1 MILRFFGARR
11 LLAVAAGSAL
21 IATSAQAVAQAP
33 PTAVPAPRQDEWWQ
47 NRHKGFLEDVK
58 KAREGAGV
66 DLLLLGDSITDGWR
80 NTPVWGKYYAPRKAL
95 NLGIGGDQ
103 TQHVLW
109 RIQNDELTGLH
120 PKAVMMMIGTNNA
133 GANPADQIA
142 EGVEAIV
149 AELQKSLPDTEI
161 LLLGVFPRSEKP
173 DDTRKKL
180 TDVNAR
186 ISKLD
191 GGKVH
196 YLDIG
201 SSFVNPDGTISKD
214 IMPDYL
220 HLSEKGYELWAAAVE
235 PTLKKLLKED

>member
-1 MILRFFGARR
+1 MIRGSFGPRR
-11 LLAVAAGSAL
+11 LVAALAGSFL
-21 IATSAQAVAQAP
+21 IAASAQAVAQAP
-33 PTAVPAPRQDEWWQ
+33 PTAVPAPRKDGWWQ
-47 NRHKGFLEDVK
+47 QRHEKYLEDVK

-66 DLLLLGDSITDGWR
+66 DVIFLGDSITEGWGQ
-80 NTPVWGKYYAPRKAL
+80 NPVWKKYYGQRKAL

-109 RIQNDELTGLH
+109 RIQNGELVGLH
-120 PKAVMMMIGTNNA
+120 PKALMLMIGTNNA
-133 GANPADQIA
+133 GSNPADQIA

-149 AELQKSLPDTEI
+149 AELQKTLPDTEI
-161 LLLGVFPRSEKP
+161 LLLGVFPRGEKP

>member
-1 MILRFFGARR
+1 MILRFLGVRHFAA
-11 LLAVAAGSAL
+11 LAAGAVV
-21 IATSAQAVAQAP
+21 IAASAQAVAQAP
-33 PTAVPAPRQDEWWQ
+33 PTTVPAARQDEWWQ
-47 NRHKGFLEDVK
+47 QRHAKYLEEVK

-66 DLLLLGDSITDGWR
+66 DLIFLGDSITEGWGE
-80 NTPVWGKYYAPRKAL
+80 NAAWKKYYGPRKAL

-109 RIQNDELTGLH
+109 RIQNGELVGLH
-120 PKAVMMMIGTNNA
+120 PKAVMLMIGTNNM
-133 GANPADQIA
+133 GSNPAEEIA

-149 AELQKSLPDTEI
+149 AELQKTLPETDV
-161 LLLGVFPRSEKP
+161 LLLGIFPRGEKP

-220 HLSEKGYELWAAAVE
+220 HLSDKGYELWAAAVD
-235 PTLKKLLKED
+235 PSLKKLLKED